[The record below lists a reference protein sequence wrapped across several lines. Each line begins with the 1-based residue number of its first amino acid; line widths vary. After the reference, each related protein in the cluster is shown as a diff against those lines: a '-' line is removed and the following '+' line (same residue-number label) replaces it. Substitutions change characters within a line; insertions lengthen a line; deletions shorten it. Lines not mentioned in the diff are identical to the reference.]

1 MLAFRVSNKSFH
13 GHKPHSGH
21 RRMVQIHWVDP
32 KRIERNE
39 RKRRT
44 LRWRLKK
51 LLRLG

>member
-1 MLAFRVSNKSFH
+1 
-13 GHKPHSGH
+13 
-21 RRMVQIHWVDP
+21 MVQIHWVDP

-39 RKRRT
+39 AKRRT